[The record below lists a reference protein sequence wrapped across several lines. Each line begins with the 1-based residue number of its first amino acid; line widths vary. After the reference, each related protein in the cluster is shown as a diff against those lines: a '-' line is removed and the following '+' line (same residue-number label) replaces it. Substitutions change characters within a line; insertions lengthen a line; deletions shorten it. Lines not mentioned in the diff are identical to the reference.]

1 MKANQSVRLSFNQS
15 RTFSL
20 SFCSSCKVIW
30 ILGGFCLCKLESWVL
45 ESSIQLNES
54 RIPQTIGIRN
64 PNSVD
69 KESEIHSVKTVLN
82 YLTNGEVFMHA
93 MRPTKAN
100 LIFKSFYF
108 TCNQ

>member
-1 MKANQSVRLSFNQS
+1 MPNITTNHTITYTNTMKANQSVRLSLNQS

-20 SFCSSCKVIW
+20 SFFSSCKVIW
-30 ILGGFCLCKLESWVL
+30 ILGGFYLWKLESWVL

-69 KESEIHSVKTVLN
+69 KESEIHSVKTV
-82 YLTNGEVFMHA
+82 
-93 MRPTKAN
+93 
-100 LIFKSFYF
+100 S
-108 TCNQ
+108 